1 MNSLAVRSMTA
12 QADRVA
18 LGETPFPGAIEPL
31 AHEVQAVAIVHD
43 AQLAD
48 EGERVGEAP
57 RSGREGQLCLRMV
70 ENHTNFAL
78 MFITAYSNMDAMM
91 IASEH
96 WQLDRISA
104 RPIGD

>member
-1 MNSLAVRSMTA
+1 MICCGKLRIAVCIDCAGSR
-12 QADRVA
+12 
-18 LGETPFPGAIEPL
+18 I
-31 AHEVQAVAIVHD
+31 
-43 AQLAD
+43 
-48 EGERVGEAP
+48 ERVGEPPQAV
-57 RSGREGQLCLRMV
+57 REGQLCLRMV

-96 WQLDRISA
+96 WQLDRMSA